1 MVAILG
7 GFAAACSWAIATL
20 ASSRS
25 SRMIGPWSVLGWVM
39 TVGLAVAIVPALL
52 VPPTD
57 LDTPEV
63 VGLVAVGLCQNV
75 GLLLAYYAL
84 QVGRVSI
91 VAPITA
97 TEGALA
103 AALAVILGEPLAIS
117 TAIVLA
123 LIAVGVVMAAVER
136 TNEDQVVDPSRTARD
151 LANPRRAI
159 LLAMA
164 AAAVFSVGLV
174 LSGRLGAAGIPPL
187 WVIVASRS
195 VGVLLIAL
203 PLVLR
208 RQFKLTRAAV
218 PLVLISGV
226 LEAAGSGV
234 YVIAASSDIAVAAV
248 LSSQFAAIVAVG
260 GFLLFGERLQRI
272 QVAGIVLIMVG
283 ITILSAL
290 QG

>member
-39 TVGLAVAIVPALL
+39 TVGLVVAIVPAFL
-52 VPPTD
+52 VPPIK
-57 LDTPEV
+57 LDVPLLA
-63 VGLVAVGLCQNV
+63 GLIGIGLCQNI

-103 AALAVILGEPLAIS
+103 ALLAVILGEPLALS
-117 TAIVLA
+117 TAIILG
-123 LIAVGVVMAAVER
+123 LIALGVVMAAVER
-136 TNEDQVVDPSRTARD
+136 SRENKVVDPSRTARD

-159 LLAMA
+159 FLAIA

-174 LSGRLGAAGIPPL
+174 LSGRLGAAGMPPL
-187 WVIVASRS
+187 WVIVASRTI
-195 VGVLLIAL
+195 GVILIAL

-208 RQFKLTRAAV
+208 RQFRLTRPAV
-218 PLVLISGV
+218 PLVLLAGV
-226 LEAAGSGV
+226 LEAVGSGV

-272 QVAGIVLIMVG
+272 QVAGIVLIVVG
-283 ITILSAL
+283 ITTLSAL